1 MRTKSLGLMIG
12 LLSIAASHTWA
23 GKQDAVLLKEA
34 AQNSVLVRDIV
45 KYADETGVTLTGKIS
60 KHLHSDH
67 YEFQDQSGSI
77 VVEIDDDLWQQSRL
91 SVGDSVRLI
100 GEVDTHRYKP
110 TDIEVMKIEKYGHQ

>member
-1 MRTKSLGLMIG
+1 MIG

-77 VVEIDDDLWQQSRL
+77 VVEIDDDLWCRYL
-91 SVGDSVRLI
+91 SYI
-100 GEVDTHRYKP
+100 W
-110 TDIEVMKIEKYGHQ
+110 I

>member
-1 MRTKSLGLMIG
+1 MRTISLGLMIG

-60 KHLHSDH
+60 KL
-67 YEFQDQSGSI
+67 FTVI
-77 VVEIDDDLWQQSRL
+77 I
-91 SVGDSVRLI
+91 
-100 GEVDTHRYKP
+100 
-110 TDIEVMKIEKYGHQ
+110 MNFKIRVAALL

>member
-1 MRTKSLGLMIG
+1 MRTISLGLMIG

-60 KHLHSDH
+60 KRSLA
-67 YEFQDQSGSI
+67 
-77 VVEIDDDLWQQSRL
+77 
-91 SVGDSVRLI
+91 LI
-100 GEVDTHRYKP
+100 ARTSTP
-110 TDIEVMKIEKYGHQ
+110 KYQN